1 MLQASRLL
9 SIQQLALD
17 LLTQHHISSAPV
29 DVQVIAEKE
38 GIAVLYGKMAPDMS
52 GALYREQGRT
62 AMAINDAHSAAR
74 RRFTIAHELGH
85 HLLHPG
91 EDLHLDR
98 VLAFRRSDTPR
109 DRKEAEANE
118 FAASLL
124 MPEPFLRELVNEFE
138 LATLPDPMNRIAL
151 LASDFRVSQAAMTY
165 RLINLRLLPTF

>member
-1 MLQASRLL
+1 MLPANRVL
-9 SIQQLALD
+9 SIQQIALD
-17 LLTQHHISSAPV
+17 LLAKYHVKSAPV
-29 DVQVIAEKE
+29 DVQSIAESE
-38 GIAVLYGKMAPDMS
+38 GISVLRGQMSPDMS

-62 AMAINDAHSAAR
+62 AMAINGGHAPAR
-74 RRFTIAHELGH
+74 QRFTIAHEIGH

-98 VLAFRRSDTPR
+98 VLAFRRSGVPG

-118 FAASLL
+118 FAANLL

-138 LATLPDPMNRIAL
+138 LFTLPDPMNRIAL

-165 RLINLRLLPTF
+165 RLINLRLLPNF